1 MNTSELGRIFERANQ
16 SFAEAQQ
23 VSVKVD
29 RSVTRA
35 DDVMRR
41 ADERGGAVRA
51 AAVRERQRLN
61 ADLAGRA
68 KRVGIAI
75 GVISLATI
83 IIGLIMPIGMFGFLA
98 AVGLAI
104 GIATV
109 LAVKPTSGLGA
120 SGPATD
126 LPNGEMV
133 QRFDSYLYRARR
145 ALPPAAQAEAD
156 SISAI
161 LPSLRQTLERVDSLD
176 SNAQDARR
184 LMSVHLPALLD
195 RYVQVPVAYRN
206 ERDGEG
212 KTADERLVEALSAS
226 RAALGDISQ
235 KLARADL
242 SALETQGRFITS
254 RYREDG
260 PGPVESTSEDAPPHS

>member
-1 MNTSELGRIFERANQ
+1 MNASELGRIFERANQ

-61 ADLAGRA
+61 SDLAGRA
-68 KRVGIAI
+68 KRVGIAV

-104 GIATV
+104 GIAAV
-109 LAVKPTSGLGA
+109 LAVKPASSLGA
-120 SGPATD
+120 VGPATD
-126 LPNGEMV
+126 LPNGQMV

-161 LPSLRQTLERVDSLD
+161 LPSLRQTLERVDNLD
-176 SNAQDARR
+176 PNAQDARR

-195 RYVQVPVAYRN
+195 RYVQVPVAYRS

-235 KLARADL
+235 TLARADL